1 MEGPIGFVPT
11 MGALHEGHLA
21 LVKAA
26 AAAHCLPVASI
37 FVNPRQFNNPE
48 DLRLYPRSIAEDMTM
63 LDAAGCRAVFLPEPS
78 EVYPAGAAIPD
89 TDLGALENRFEG
101 SYRPG
106 HFRGVSEVLH
116 RLFSLI
122 QPDAA
127 FFGEKDF
134 QQCAVVET
142 LIRTHFPQIHLH
154 CIPTLREANGL
165 AMSSRNRR
173 LSAAGREK
181 AAAIYQALQ
190 QAANGRKAGLD
201 PNTAIAAASRLLQ
214 EASIE
219 TEYFA
224 LANPRSLEPLNA
236 WPAADAVL
244 LFAGYLEGVRLID
257 NLRC

>member
-1 MEGPIGFVPT
+1 

-21 LVKAA
+21 LIQAA
-26 AAAHCLPVASI
+26 RDAKCLPVASI
-37 FVNPRQFNNPE
+37 FVNPRQFNNAE
-48 DLRLYPRSIAEDMTM
+48 DLRLYPRSIAEDLSM
-63 LDAAGCRAVFLPEPS
+63 LDQAGCKAVFLPEPA
-78 EVYPAGAAIPD
+78 EVYPASAAIPP
-89 TDLGALENRFEG
+89 TSLGELENRFEG

-122 QPDAA
+122 KPDSA

-154 CIPTLREANGL
+154 CVPTLREPNGL

-173 LSAAGREK
+173 LSPAARER

-190 QAANGRKAGLD
+190 HAVAAGKQGLT
-201 PNTAIAAASRLLQ
+201 PGEAIASASRLLQ
-214 EASIE
+214 EAGIE
-219 TEYFA
+219 SEYFA
-224 LANPRSLEPLNA
+224 LADALSLEPLDA
-236 WPAADAVL
+236 WPAGNAVL